1 MKCETFSDFLAHYR
15 SVVAE
20 KRAEKYKKSQKRAAR
35 LWAYVK
41 KGRAAIQADLA
52 KMFGSFMGTEAEA
65 VQGAEPVQEAKAVQ
79 EAEAVQEG
87 ETDHEGETVQEPEA
101 VETVQEPADKPR
113 TCKDL
118 LIMVVILEVILA
130 VLLKVFFPAQ
140 TIGKMLD
147 YVTR

>member
-20 KRAEKYKKSQKRAAR
+20 RRAEKYKKSQKRAAR

-41 KGRAAIQADLA
+41 KGRAAIHADLA

-65 VQGAEPVQEAKAVQ
+65 EAVEAVETVQEVEAVQ
-79 EAEAVQEG
+79 EAEAV
-87 ETDHEGETVQEPEA
+87 ETVQEAEA
-101 VETVQEPADKPR
+101 VETVQEPQAKSR
-113 TCKDL
+113 SCKNI
-118 LIMVVILEVILA
+118 LIMVAIVEVILA
-130 VLLKVFFPAQ
+130 VLLKVFFPTQ
-140 TIGKMLD
+140 SIGKMLD